1 MLESA
6 ETGRSLSK
14 AEYDAVVPDLRVD
27 LVNAQYDLKDA
38 AFGVLVY
45 LVGVD
50 RLGIADTANTLNEWM
65 DARYLATHVFH
76 DPSEEE
82 RERPWAWRLW
92 RAIPGKGQIALF
104 FGSGAPPT
112 IRARVLDRIDDAEV
126 ALRAQNHRRMLDAL
140 AADGMLVLKIWIHLS
155 KEDARKRLKKARHDP
170 DLRWRV
176 DERDWAVL
184 ERYDEARPVVER
196 YLRLTD
202 DPLAPWHLV
211 EGADARWRN
220 VAVATLVRDA
230 LRARLDAPP
239 AAPSGPGE
247 VLPAVGRGHGRLD
260 RVDLDARLE
269 YEVYRERLRKLQ
281 EKLHGQ
287 SLRALDRKVSTILV
301 FEGWDAAGKGGA
313 IRRVTRA
320 LEAGEYRVV
329 PIAAP
334 TPEELAHHYL
344 WRFWRELPRAGRFL
358 IFDRSWYG
366 RVLVER
372 VEQLTPVPVWRRAY
386 EEINDFERQLDEH
399 GIVLAKF
406 WLHLD
411 PDEQLRRFRAREQTP
426 YKKYKITDE
435 DYRNRERWEDYRVAA
450 EEMFA
455 RTSTDVA
462 PWTLVAANDK
472 RWARIQ
478 ILETVTERLGRALR
492 RR

>member
-6 ETGRSLSK
+6 ETGAKLSK
-14 AEYDAVVPDLRVD
+14 ADYDAVVPDLRVA
-27 LVNAQYDLKDA
+27 LLNAQYDLKDA
-38 AFGVLVY
+38 DFGVLIY
-45 LVGVD
+45 LVGAD
-50 RLGIADTANTLNEWM
+50 RLGVADTANLLNEWM

-76 DPSEEE
+76 DPSQEE

-92 RAIPGKGQIALF
+92 RVIPGRGEMALF
-104 FGSGAPPT
+104 CGTGAPPT
-112 IRARVLDRIDDAEV
+112 IRHRVLGEIDDAE
-126 ALRAQNHRRMLDAL
+126 LTQRAQNHRRMLSAL
-140 AADGMLVLKIWIHLS
+140 AANGTLVIKIWIHLS
-155 KEDARKRLKKARHDP
+155 RDDARRRLKKARHDP

-176 DERDWAVL
+176 DERDWTVL
-184 ERYDEARPVVER
+184 ERYGEARPLVER

-202 DPLAPWHLV
+202 DPVAPWHLV
-211 EGADARWRN
+211 DGADPRWRN
-220 VAVATLVRDA
+220 VTIASIIRDA
-230 LRARLDAPP
+230 LRTRLHAPP
-239 AAPSGPGE
+239 PPPVEPDE
-247 VLPAVGRGHGRLD
+247 VVQPVRQGHGRLD
-260 RVDLDARLE
+260 RVDLSARLD
-269 YEVYRERLRKLQ
+269 YDTYRERLRRLQ

-287 SLRALDRKVSTILV
+287 SLRALDKGISTVLV

-313 IRRVTRA
+313 IRRITRA

-329 PIAAP
+329 PIGPP

-344 WRFWRELPRAGRFL
+344 WRFWRELPRAGRVV

-372 VEQLTPVPVWRRAY
+372 VEQLTPVPAWRRAY
-386 EEINDFERQLDEH
+386 DEINDFERQLHEH

-411 PDEQLRRFRAREQTP
+411 PDEQLRRFKAREQTP

-455 RTSTDVA
+455 RTSTDVV

-478 ILETVTERLGRALR
+478 VLETVTDVLGRALR
-492 RR
+492 AR